1 LVSDAIITICAR
13 SGSERILNKNLLE
26 IQGKSLLEIT
36 IMQSLDFL
44 DKENVFLSS
53 DSENYLEIAKRYG
66 IQAVLRDNIL
76 SGSEVNKLE
85 VIKNIS
91 AQIESSYVIDL
102 DVSAP
107 IRDTL
112 DIEEVYNKLKKGTKM
127 VLGAIELESINP
139 YFNVVEFEESGTL
152 NLVKDGK
159 FNTNQK
165 SPEVYVLNSI
175 IGFERGFLLQ
185 ANQLLP
191 SSQAELHLM
200 EDYKMFD
207 IDNLTDYYVVKNIYE
222 NIENFRSLRN

>member
-26 IQGKSLLEIT
+26 IQNKSLLEIT
-36 IMQSLDFL
+36 IMQALDFL
-44 DKENVFLSS
+44 DKDSIFLSS
-53 DSENYLEIAKRYG
+53 DSEKYLEIAKSYG

-85 VIKNIS
+85 VIKTIS
-91 AQIESSYVIDL
+91 SQIDSAYVIDL

-112 DIEEVYNKLKKGTKM
+112 DIEEIYNKLKKGTKM
-127 VLGAIELESINP
+127 VLGAVKLESINP
-139 YFNVVEFEESGTL
+139 YFNVVEFGESGTL
-152 NLVKDGK
+152 KLVKDGK

-165 SPEVYVLNSI
+165 SPEVYLLNSI
-175 IGFERGFLLQ
+175 IGFERGFLLGVE
-185 ANQLLP
+185 QLLP
-191 SSQAELHLM
+191 CRQADLHLM

-207 IDNLTDYYVVKNIYE
+207 IDNLTDYYVIKNIFE
-222 NIENFRSLRN
+222 NIENFRLIRD